1 MEQRD
6 FSPAWIQTTQLQ
18 LPTRTSSILEN
29 LHLERAFKAHLYPYN
44 EASLL
49 QIRSTSQKIR
59 QDFISLVSMFFIWNS
74 SVLLQQRYY
83 TTVIIYNKVILNY
96 QSP

>member
-49 QIRSTSQKIR
+49 QIRSTS
-59 QDFISLVSMFFIWNS
+59 
-74 SVLLQQRYY
+74 
-83 TTVIIYNKVILNY
+83 
-96 QSP
+96 